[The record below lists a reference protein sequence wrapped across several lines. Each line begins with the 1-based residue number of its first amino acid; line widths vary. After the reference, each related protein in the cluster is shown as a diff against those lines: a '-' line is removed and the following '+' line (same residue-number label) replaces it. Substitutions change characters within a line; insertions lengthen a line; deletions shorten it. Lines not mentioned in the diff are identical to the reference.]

1 MKNVFGPV
9 PSRRLGRSLGV
20 DPVPLKTCDFNC
32 VYCQLGQTRHLER
45 KRKAFFNVTDMVAE
59 IASTLDHLGPDAIDW
74 ITFVGSGETTLF
86 SRLGSLIRYVKSLTE
101 VPVAV
106 ITNGSLL
113 YLPEVRDDLV
123 AADAVL
129 PSLDAGTETL
139 YRKINRPHR
148 DLSFD
153 RQVSG
158 LIEFRKMFTGN
169 LWVEVMLLGGVN
181 DSPSVLS
188 DISAVLER
196 VEPDEIH
203 ISTPIR
209 PPAEPWVELPT
220 LESLERASAI
230 LGSVARVP
238 RTADMDVEPGID
250 EGLVHAVLAIVR
262 RHPMQEDELV
272 RNLVRWM
279 PGRVV
284 ETLRSLADGGKIR
297 PVERHGRRF
306 WCAAATRFP
315 DQKPGGG
322 SRRDRRGTLANRLFS
337 A

>member
-1 MKNVFGPV
+1 V
-9 PSRRLGRSLGV
+9 
-20 DPVPLKTCDFNC
+20 
-32 VYCQLGQTRHLER
+32 R
-45 KRKAFFNVTDMVAE
+45 KRKRFFNVSDMLAE
-59 IASTLDHLGPDAIDW
+59 IASTLDHLGPDSIDW
-74 ITFVGSGETTLF
+74 ITFVGSGETTLY
-86 SRLGSLIRYVKSLTE
+86 SRLGSLIRYVKSLTD

-113 YLPEVRDDLV
+113 YLPEVRDDLL

-129 PSLDAGTETL
+129 PSLDAGTERL
-139 YRKINRPHR
+139 YRRINRPHR

-153 RQVSG
+153 SQISG
-158 LIEFRKMFTGN
+158 LIEFRQVFNGK

-181 DSPSVLS
+181 DSPSDLA
-188 DISAVLER
+188 DIAAVLER

-203 ISTPIR
+203 ISTPTR

-220 LESLERASAI
+220 PESLERASAI

-238 RTADMDVEPGID
+238 RPVATDVQSGIE
-250 EGLVHAVLAIVR
+250 EGLVHAVLTIVR

-272 RNLVRWM
+272 RNLARWM

-284 ETLRSLADGGKIR
+284 ETLTSLADDGEIKS
-297 PVERHGRRF
+297 VERHGRRF
-306 WCAAATRFP
+306 WCAAGTRFP
-315 DQKPGGG
+315 DQKPEGG
-322 SRRDRRGTLANRLFS
+322 SPRDRRGTHVDRVFS

>member
-1 MKNVFGPV
+1 MKHVFGPV
-9 PSRRLGRSLGV
+9 LSRRLGRSLGV
-20 DPVPLKTCDFNC
+20 DPVPLNTCDFDC
-32 VYCQLGQTRHLER
+32 IYCQLGQTRHLER
-45 KRKAFFNVTDMVAE
+45 KRKAFFSVSDMVAE
-59 IASTLDHLGPDAIDW
+59 IASKLDHFGPDSIDW

-86 SRLGSLIRYVKSLTE
+86 SRLGTLIRYVKSFTD

-113 YLPEVRDDLV
+113 YLPEVRDELSV
-123 AADAVL
+123 ADAVL
-129 PSLDAGTETL
+129 PSFDAGTETL

-158 LIEFRKMFTGN
+158 LIEFRKTFTGN

-181 DSPSVLS
+181 DSPSDLS
-188 DISAVLER
+188 DISAVLDR

-203 ISTPIR
+203 ISTPTR
-209 PPAEPWVELPT
+209 PPAEPWVEPPT
-220 LESLERASAI
+220 PGSLERASAI

-238 RTADMDVEPGID
+238 RLMDLDVESGID
-250 EGLVHAVLAIVR
+250 EGLVHAVLTIVR

-272 RNLVRWM
+272 RNLARWM

-284 ETLRSLADGGKIR
+284 ETLTSLADGGEIR
-297 PVERHGRRF
+297 AVERHGVRF
-306 WCAAATRFP
+306 WCA
-315 DQKPGGG
+315 PG
-322 SRRDRRGTLANRLFS
+322 T
-337 A
+337 

>member
-32 VYCQLGQTRHLER
+32 IYCQLGQTERLER
-45 KRKAFFNVTDMVAE
+45 KRKAFFNVSDMMAE
-59 IASTLDHLGPDAIDW
+59 IASALDYLGPDSIDW

-86 SRLGSLIRYVKSLTE
+86 SRLGPLIRFVKSLTD

-113 YLPEVRDDLV
+113 YLPEVRDDLS

-129 PSLDAGTETL
+129 PSFDAGTETL
-139 YRKINRPHR
+139 YTRINRPHR

-158 LIEFRKMFTGN
+158 LIEFRRTFTGD

-181 DSPSVLS
+181 DSPSDLA
-188 DISAVLER
+188 DIAAALER

-203 ISTPIR
+203 ISTPTR
-209 PPAEPWVELPT
+209 PPAEPWVEPPSP
-220 LESLERASAI
+220 ESIERASAI

-238 RTADMDVEPGID
+238 RPVEMDVQSGVD

-272 RNLVRWM
+272 RNLARWM

-284 ETLRSLADGGKIR
+284 ETLRSLADGGGIKT
-297 PVERHGRRF
+297 VERHGRIF
-306 WCAAATRFP
+306 WCAAGTRFP
-315 DQKPGGG
+315 DQKREGR
-322 SRRDRRGTLANRLFS
+322 SRRERRSPCSDDFFS